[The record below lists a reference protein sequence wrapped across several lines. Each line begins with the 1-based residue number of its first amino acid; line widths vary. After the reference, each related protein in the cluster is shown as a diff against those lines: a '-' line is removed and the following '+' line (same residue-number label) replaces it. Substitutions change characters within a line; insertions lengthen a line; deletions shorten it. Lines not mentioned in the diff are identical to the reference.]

1 MKQMDFGYLIKSLA
15 NAYWHISVIGKHK
28 FYSWKNMFHACRLV
42 EEVILSLKSIGKN
55 NNGQRNEIC
64 SCKVKWI
71 KKSKGIKSI

>member
-1 MKQMDFGYLIKSLA
+1 
-15 NAYWHISVIGKHK
+15 
-28 FYSWKNMFHACRLV
+28 MFHACRLV